1 MIEELYVTEKDGKKA
16 PLISRQIL
24 RETLE
29 NIPEVKTLSESLNIP
44 VKESFDQQ
52 ILRHLEAVQSGTINK
67 SDMTNALLQT
77 C

>member
-1 MIEELYVTEKDGKKA
+1 MIGELYFTEKDGKKA

-52 ILRHLEAVQSGTINK
+52 ILRHLETVQSGTINK